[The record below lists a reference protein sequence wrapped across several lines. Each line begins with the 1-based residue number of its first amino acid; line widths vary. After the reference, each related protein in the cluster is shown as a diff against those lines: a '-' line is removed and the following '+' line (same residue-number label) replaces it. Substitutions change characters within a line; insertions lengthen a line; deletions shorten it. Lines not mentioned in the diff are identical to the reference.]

1 MAQTTPSSAMSRQ
14 AWALLLLLSAIWGA
28 SFLFIEIA
36 LQAMGPLTLMFFRV
50 LIASFALGIYI
61 FVMRLPVPMR
71 LDFWGEALVMGVLNN
86 AIPFSFIAYGQLSIT
101 AGMASIINAN
111 TAFFGVIVAA
121 IFLSTERLSMR
132 RLIGVL
138 IGVSGVVIVV
148 GPAELLR
155 FDVAQLGQLAVV
167 VATLSYAFASVWG
180 RLRLAGYS
188 GTATAFAT
196 SVCASVTMAIV
207 MLFAEGAPSFAI
219 TPALII
225 VAVGLGIIGTAGAY
239 VIYFKILSLAGASNL
254 MLVTIIVP
262 VFAVSLDAIILGQ
275 WVSASEVIGF
285 GIIACGL
292 VIMDGRLVPYLGKKI
307 IRRP

>member
-1 MAQTTPSSAMSRQ
+1 MSRQ

-36 LQAMGPLTLMFFRV
+36 LQAMGPLTLVFFRV
-50 LIASFALGIYI
+50 LIASFTLGIYI
-61 FVMRLPVPMR
+61 FVTRLPIPMR
-71 LDFWGEALVMGVLNN
+71 LDFWGAALVMGVLNN

-101 AGMASIINAN
+101 GGMASIINAN

-121 IFLSTERLSMR
+121 IFLKTERLS
-132 RLIGVL
+132 
-138 IGVSGVVIVV
+138 
-148 GPAELLR
+148 

-180 RLRLAGYS
+180 RLRLQGYS
-188 GTATAFAT
+188 GTSTAFAT
-196 SVCASVTMAIV
+196 SVCASVTLAIV
-207 MLFAEGAPSFAI
+207 MLFAEGVPSFAI

-225 VAVGLGIIGTAGAY
+225 VALGLGVIGTAGAY

-262 VFAVSLDAIILGQ
+262 VFAVSLDAVILGQ
-275 WVSASEVIGF
+275 WVSASEVVGF
-285 GIIACGL
+285 LVIACGL
-292 VIMDGRLVPYLGKKI
+292 AIMDGRLLTYLSEKV

>member
-1 MAQTTPSSAMSRQ
+1 MTQTNISSPMSRQ

-36 LQAMGPLTLMFFRV
+36 LQAMGPLTLVFFRV
-50 LIASFALGIYI
+50 LIASLTLGIYI
-61 FVMRLPVPMR
+61 FVTRLPIPMR
-71 LDFWGEALVMGVLNN
+71 LDFWGAAMVMGVLNN

-101 AGMASIINAN
+101 GGMASIINAN
-111 TAFFGVIVAA
+111 TAFYGVIVAA
-121 IFLSTERLSMR
+121 IFLETERLSLR

-148 GPAELLR
+148 GPAELWR

-180 RLRLAGYS
+180 RLRLQGYS
-188 GTATAFAT
+188 GTSTAFAT
-196 SVCASVTMAIV
+196 SVCASVTLAIV
-207 MLFAEGAPSFAI
+207 MFFSEGVPSFAI

-225 VAVGLGIIGTAGAY
+225 VALGLGVIGTAGAY

-262 VFAVSLDAIILGQ
+262 VFAVSLDAVILRQ

-285 GIIACGL
+285 LVIACGL
-292 VIMDGRLVPYLGKKI
+292 AIMDGRLLTYLSEKV

>member
-1 MAQTTPSSAMSRQ
+1 MTQTNTSSAMSRQ

-36 LQAMGPLTLMFFRV
+36 LTAMGPLTLVFFRV
-50 LIASFALGIYI
+50 LIASVTLGLYI
-61 FVMRLPVPMR
+61 FVMRLSVPKR
-71 LDFWGEALVMGVLNN
+71 LDFWGATMVMGVLNN

-101 AGMASIINAN
+101 GGMASIINAN
-111 TAFFGVIVAA
+111 TAFFGVLVAA
-121 IFLSTERLSMR
+121 IFLQTERLSLR

-167 VATLSYAFASVWG
+167 IATLSYAFASVWG
-180 RLRLAGYS
+180 RLRLQGYS
-188 GTATAFAT
+188 GTVTAFAT
-196 SVCASVTMAIV
+196 SVCASVTLAIV
-207 MLFAEGAPSFAI
+207 MLFVEGVPDFVI
-219 TPALII
+219 TPALVI
-225 VAVGLGIIGTAGAY
+225 VAVGLGVIGTAGAY

-275 WVSASEVIGF
+275 WVSYTEVIGF
-285 GIIACGL
+285 VIIASGL
-292 VIMDGRLVPYLGKKI
+292 AIMDGRPLSYLSEKI